1 MKALCAMAIALAA
14 LVSGCSTHDPDVVNL
29 PNIDSFVMYDRNS
42 TEANPLCWHV
52 CDSLS
57 VQILESPD
65 GSIIQLP
72 TLSRMIRPTA
82 CVPDAFPY
90 ETMESRL
97 RRPWNPT
104 LSPNK

>member
-14 LVSGCSTHDPDVVNL
+14 VVSGCSTHNPEVVNL

-42 TEANPLCWHV
+42 TEATPLCWRV

-57 VQILESPD
+57 VEVLELPD
-65 GSIIQLP
+65 GSIIQQP
-72 TLSRMIRPTA
+72 TLNRTISPIA
-82 CVPDAFPY
+82 CVPGALPY

-104 LSPNK
+104 LSPSK